1 MTFVDKNKRQ
11 VDDQALAA
19 FSRKLAR
26 MTDGLAPYLS
36 LASAANAP
44 GNERRNI
51 RVRAALAAQEAKDI
65 VTELKV
71 LRAAVTADL
80 RTIVSHLGATK
91 AYGKSRSPIARRR

>member
-51 RVRAALAAQEAKDI
+51 RVRALLALQEARDVMI
-65 VTELKV
+65 ELKA
-71 LRAAVTADL
+71 LRVAVATDL
-80 RTIVSHLGATK
+80 RTVVSHLGATK
-91 AYGKSRSPIARRR
+91 AYGKPGTTKARRQ